1 MEDILDV
8 YEMPYNPE
16 RPVVCM
22 DEKPYQLLGESR
34 KPLPMR
40 PGDNTKIDSEY
51 VRKGTSSIFVFTEP
65 LGGIRHISVR
75 EQRKAVDWA
84 EEIKYM
90 VDRMYPDVERIILV
104 MDNLNIHAISSL
116 YKRFPAPEARRIVR
130 RLEIH
135 YTPRHGSW
143 LDMAE
148 IELNVMTRQ
157 CLARRIDSIE
167 RLRREL
173 ALWETRRNQ
182 EGAKITWHFTIDKS
196 REKLVSLYPKFDS
209 KI

>member
-1 MEDILDV
+1 
-8 YEMPYNPE
+8 
-16 RPVVCM
+16 
-22 DEKPYQLLGESR
+22 
-34 KPLPMR
+34 
-40 PGDNTKIDSEY
+40 
-51 VRKGTSSIFVFTEP
+51 
-65 LGGIRHISVR
+65 
-75 EQRKAVDWA
+75 
-84 EEIKYM
+84 
-90 VDRMYPDVERIILV
+90 MYPDVERIILV

-157 CLARRIDSIE
+157 CLARRSDSIE

-196 REKLVSLYPKFDS
+196 REKLVSLYPKFGS
-209 KI
+209 QI

>member
-8 YEMPYNPE
+8 YEMPYNPQ
-16 RPVVCM
+16 RPVVCI

-51 VRKGTSSIFVFTEP
+51 VQKGISSIFVFTEP

-75 EQRKAVDWA
+75 EQSKIVDWA

-104 MDNLNIHAISSL
+104 MGNLNIHAISSL
-116 YKRFPAPEARRIVR
+116 
-130 RLEIH
+130 
-135 YTPRHGSW
+135 
-143 LDMAE
+143 
-148 IELNVMTRQ
+148 
-157 CLARRIDSIE
+157 
-167 RLRREL
+167 
-173 ALWETRRNQ
+173 
-182 EGAKITWHFTIDKS
+182 
-196 REKLVSLYPKFDS
+196 
-209 KI
+209 

>member
-8 YEMPYNPE
+8 YEMPYKPE

-104 MDNLNIHAISSL
+104 MDNLNIHAISLL
-116 YKRFPAPEARRIVR
+116 YKRFPAPE
-130 RLEIH
+130 
-135 YTPRHGSW
+135 
-143 LDMAE
+143 
-148 IELNVMTRQ
+148 
-157 CLARRIDSIE
+157 ARRIDSIE

-196 REKLVSLYPKFDS
+196 REKLVSLYPKFDNQ
-209 KI
+209 I

>member
-1 MEDILDV
+1 
-8 YEMPYNPE
+8 
-16 RPVVCM
+16 M

-34 KPLPMR
+34 KPLPIR

-84 EEIKYM
+84 KEIKYM

-104 MDNLNIHAISSL
+104 MDNLNIRAISSL

-135 YTPRHGSW
+135 YPPSWQLARHGRNR
-143 LDMAE
+143 
-148 IELNVMTRQ
+148 IECHDQAVSCKKNRQ
-157 CLARRIDSIE
+157 YRMSA
-167 RLRREL
+167 
-173 ALWETRRNQ
+173 
-182 EGAKITWHFTIDKS
+182 EGACA
-196 REKLVSLYPKFDS
+196 LGNQA
-209 KI
+209 